1 MYRFW
6 EWLVIRGL
14 LDKHRSKQDEYK
26 EAIQDLDEWKNTLK
40 GLLYTKN
47 TGIITKKLEYG
58 KKEVE
63 QGM

>member
-6 EWLVIRGL
+6 EWLVISGL

-26 EAIQDLDEWKNTLK
+26 EAIQDLDEWTNTLK

-47 TGIITKKLEYG
+47 TRIITKKLKYD
-58 KKEVE
+58 KKKVE

>member
-6 EWLVIRGL
+6 EWLVISGL
-14 LDKHRSKQDEYK
+14 LDRHTSKQDEYK
-26 EAIQDLDEWKNTLK
+26 EAIQDLDEWENTLK

-47 TGIITKKLEYG
+47 TRIITKKLEYG
-58 KKEVE
+58 KKNVE

>member
-6 EWLVIRGL
+6 EWLVISGL
-14 LDKHRSKQDEYK
+14 LDRHTSKQDAYK
-26 EAIQDLDEWKNTLK
+26 EAIQDLDEWENTLK

-47 TGIITKKLEYG
+47 TRIITKKLEYG
-58 KKEVE
+58 KKNVE